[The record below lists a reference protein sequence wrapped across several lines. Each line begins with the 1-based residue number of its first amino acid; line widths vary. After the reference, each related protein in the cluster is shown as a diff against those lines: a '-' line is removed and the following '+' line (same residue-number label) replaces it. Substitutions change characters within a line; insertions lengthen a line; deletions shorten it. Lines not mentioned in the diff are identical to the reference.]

1 MCQKRISKSICDL
14 NTVGKIVGGYI
25 LIKMN
30 YENSKLSVTNFII
43 FQVFRPVQVFTKIV
57 YKDIIL
63 FPHSKKCEISYLR

>member
-30 YENSKLSVTNFII
+30 YENSKLSVQILVYFKSLYL
-43 FQVFRPVQVFTKIV
+43 FKVSQRLFTKT
-57 YKDIIL
+57 L
-63 FPHSKKCEISYLR
+63 FYFHIQRNVKLAI